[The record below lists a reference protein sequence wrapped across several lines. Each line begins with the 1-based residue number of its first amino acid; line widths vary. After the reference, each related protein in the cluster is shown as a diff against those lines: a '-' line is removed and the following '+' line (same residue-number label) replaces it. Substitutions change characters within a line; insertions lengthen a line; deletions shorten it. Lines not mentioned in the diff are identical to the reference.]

1 MMEKMEKWREERVAA
16 VEAAREKR
24 NEILTA
30 TLKQLSDERD
40 ECVRYLQPVAD
51 FMRSLPQKHLIE
63 FKHKLQNL
71 IYETE
76 RALGNEM

>member
-1 MMEKMEKWREERVAA
+1 MEKMENRREKRVAA

-30 TLKQLSDERD
+30 SLKQLSDERD
-40 ECVRYLQPVAD
+40 ECIRYLQPVAD
-51 FMRSLPQKHLIE
+51 VMRSLPQKHLIE

-76 RALGNEM
+76 KAVGNEM